1 MKSWAKPTP
10 ELVTRAI
17 AGMPHSEQQRYFFDR
32 LENPEW
38 IEPLRKAKFFDQL
51 PSR

>member
-17 AGMPHSEQQRYFFDR
+17 ASMPYLEQQR
-32 LENPEW
+32 LLSSSVW
-38 IEPLRKAKFFDQL
+38 KIL
-51 PSR
+51 